1 MATEEKD
8 RLDRSECAAS
18 ARMSADRDI
27 EKVID
32 EEKAGDNES
41 NLNDSNSSAF
51 QGDSVGSTSNRPVSD
66 VEKAAAD
73 GVNVTD
79 SKADDEY
86 PHGIKLA
93 MLLLSIYLSVFLV
106 ALDRTII
113 ATALPQI
120 TNHFKSFA
128 DIGWVSP
135 SPIGHPS
142 YPDYD
147 LTLTSKVQC
156 RVLAPNDCI
165 PALLREDVH
174 LLLSK
179 MDFHE
184 PCHDLRGRFCRL
196 RRRT

>member
-1 MATEEKD
+1 MGAEEKD
-8 RLDRSECAAS
+8 QLDRSECAAS
-18 ARMSADRDI
+18 ARISAKRHV
-27 EKVID
+27 EKAID
-32 EEKAGDNES
+32 EEKAGDDES
-41 NLNDSNSSAF
+41 DLSDSNNTAL

-120 TNHFKSFA
+120 TNHFKSFS
-128 DIGWVSP
+128 DIGWVNL
-135 SPIGHPS
+135 SPIWHPS
-142 YPDYD
+142 YLDHD

-156 RVLAPNDCI
+156 RVLAPDDCI

-184 PCHDLRGRFCRL
+184 PRRDLRGRFCRL